1 MRAGGLNWIAVL
13 GAAIAIYAVGFVIHG
28 LVVPPEQWM
37 AMSGETEE
45 QLMAVNR
52 MAYSPIMPLLTA
64 IFLAIL
70 FKWGSVDS
78 AGKGARWA
86 AVVAMASA
94 VPALLYGWVYGTGP
108 IEMTLID
115 GGHLLLGHVA
125 AGAILG
131 RWR

>member
-1 MRAGGLNWIAVL
+1 
-13 GAAIAIYAVGFVIHG
+13 
-28 LVVPPEQWM
+28 
-37 AMSGETEE
+37 
-45 QLMAVNR
+45 
-52 MAYSPIMPLLTA
+52 
-64 IFLAIL
+64 
-70 FKWGSVDS
+70 
-78 AGKGARWA
+78 
-86 AVVAMASA
+86 MASA